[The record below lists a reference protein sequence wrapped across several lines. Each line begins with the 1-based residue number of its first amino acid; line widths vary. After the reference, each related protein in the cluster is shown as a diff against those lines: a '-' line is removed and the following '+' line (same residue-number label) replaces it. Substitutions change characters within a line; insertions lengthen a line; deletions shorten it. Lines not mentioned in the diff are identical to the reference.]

1 MGRTKKEHREAAAA
15 RRKRLARPAKAPD
28 PSQNLH
34 VERGAPVTLGEVRA
48 YALEGHP
55 ECRSRPG
62 LGRDGR
68 PCKCATRRFFAKHPE
83 VIVDASGNAW
93 WPASVKVVKENV
105 LLPCSKCGAEWTVFE
120 GGEDAGLVHKPDCP
134 DAAR

>member
-48 YALEGHP
+48 FALDGHP

-93 WPASVKVVKENV
+93 WPASVKPVVGPKPSMSAEPEKHAGKETISAH
-105 LLPCSKCGAEWTVFE
+105 LDRIDPADGR
-120 GGEDAGLVHKPDCP
+120 DH
-134 DAAR
+134 